1 MIFFYIFSSEPRW
14 CSILRILHLS
24 AISALVHIP
33 RYSKIF
39 FQDASDTDLWWR
51 SVCPTVQ
58 SRKTDIILFVLFFLQ
73 NDINI
78 ERKQSYKNETNIIS
92 SLWNRPHADHTWYL
106 SKVKYNN
113 ICQKISSLSLPR
125 LIQSSPAAHPGWK
138 WHFNIKLLQLEK
150 EDFTYYLKHSACVW
164 HINMKCTA

>member
-1 MIFFYIFSSEPRW
+1 MVQHIEDFA
-14 CSILRILHLS
+14 SIGDIG
-24 AISALVHIP
+24 ACA
-33 RYSKIF
+33 YSKI

-51 SVCPTVQ
+51 SVGPTVQ
-58 SRKTDIILFVLFFLQ
+58 SRKNFLQ
-73 NDINI
+73 NDNNI
-78 ERKQSYKNETNIIS
+78 ERKQSYKNETNII